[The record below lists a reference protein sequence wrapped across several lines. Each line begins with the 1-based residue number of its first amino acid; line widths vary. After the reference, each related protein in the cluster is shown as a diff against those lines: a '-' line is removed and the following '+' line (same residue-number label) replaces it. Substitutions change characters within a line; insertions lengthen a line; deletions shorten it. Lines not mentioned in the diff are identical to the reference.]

1 MPSKNKQPEIP
12 LPKSWGTHVKSAILH
27 VIALGQYALTYSRSW
42 AADSSNQ
49 RVRLKAECDRLEQ
62 EVALRGE
69 EIRFKD
75 VRMAQIDPQ
84 RRPHYPATERMAILE
99 LRATRGW
106 SLEQTAKVF
115 VVTADT
121 ISSWMRRI
129 DETGS
134 EALVQ
139 TCQPV
144 NKFPDCAGYLVQRFK
159 TLCPFLG
166 KQKIAQV
173 LCRAGLHL
181 GTTTVGRILKEDPH
195 PNPAEKQAASPQVAG
210 EVPQVEKA
218 PAEAAQQV
226 VTAKRI
232 HHVWHVDLT
241 LVPTQLGFWAPW
253 LPFSLAQCWPFAY
266 WVAVVIDH
274 FSRRA
279 MGFAVF
285 KKEPHSQHVC
295 TFLGRV
301 MHQAQAKPK
310 YLICDQGKQFW
321 CEGFKDWCRHRKGI
335 RPRFGAVGQHGSIA
349 VVERF
354 IQTVKVECTRRLLV
368 SLRSKTFRQEL
379 SWFAVWY
386 NQHRPH
392 STLGGRTPDEV
403 YFRQRPVNRSPRF
416 EPRTLWPRPA
426 PCALPQVLV
435 KGQPGVRIEQEVSYQ
450 HSRKHLPIATIRRA
464 A

>member
-1 MPSKNKQPEIP
+1 
-12 LPKSWGTHVKSAILH
+12 
-27 VIALGQYALTYSRSW
+27 
-42 AADSSNQ
+42 
-49 RVRLKAECDRLEQ
+49 
-62 EVALRGE
+62 
-69 EIRFKD
+69 
-75 VRMAQIDPQ
+75 
-84 RRPHYPATERMAILE
+84 
-99 LRATRGW
+99 
-106 SLEQTAKVF
+106 
-115 VVTADT
+115 
-121 ISSWMRRI
+121 
-129 DETGS
+129 
-134 EALVQ
+134 
-139 TCQPV
+139 
-144 NKFPDCAGYLVQRFK
+144 
-159 TLCPFLG
+159 
-166 KQKIAQV
+166 
-173 LCRAGLHL
+173 
-181 GTTTVGRILKEDPH
+181 
-195 PNPAEKQAASPQVAG
+195 
-210 EVPQVEKA
+210 
-218 PAEAAQQV
+218 
-226 VTAKRI
+226 
-232 HHVWHVDLT
+232 
-241 LVPTQLGFWAPW
+241 
-253 LPFSLAQCWPFAY
+253 
-266 WVAVVIDH
+266 
-274 FSRRA
+274 
-279 MGFAVF
+279 
-285 KKEPHSQHVC
+285 
-295 TFLGRV
+295 
-301 MHQAQAKPK
+301 MHQTQAKPK